1 MNDSSST
8 HHRLGDLQLRIL
20 KVLWSVPEASVADV
34 HGRLQSTQPLAYTTV
49 ATLLRRMEAR
59 GLVAHR
65 EQGRSFVYRATVE
78 ASEVGASLGH
88 RMVEQVFEGSL
99 TDAVSHLLRTR
110 DVRREELD
118 ALEKLIREAKR
129 RTR

>member
-1 MNDSSST
+1 MSDSSPL

-20 KVLWSVPEASVADV
+20 KVLWSLPEASVAVV
-34 HGRLQSTQPLAYTTV
+34 HGRLKDAHPLAYTTV
-49 ATLLRRMEAR
+49 ATMLRRMEAR
-59 GLVAHR
+59 GIVTHR
-65 EQGRSFVYRATVE
+65 EQGRTFLYKARVA
-78 ASEVGASLGH
+78 ASDVGASIGH

-99 TDAVSHLLRTR
+99 ADAISHLLRTR